1 MRMRFVAPMT
11 AVIVCMASVFVIP
24 QVLAGEALSLAKALE
39 KTLKQGPALQDY
51 PYQLRINEAQQ
62 LQAALTP
69 NPELAVNLENIA
81 GSGGN
86 QGLKNAELT
95 LTLSQLIEMGNKR
108 NLRLQKSQWQQTL
121 VQQQFEVSRLDALA
135 NTTRSYI
142 RQVEL
147 QHLRQLLLQ
156 RLVREEY
163 ILMLANQRAAASN
176 LSDADVNRIE
186 LRLIRSKLELGALDN
201 ALELGRSQLAAHWA
215 QPADFTQVQGA
226 FSELPLLPS
235 LHELQGRLEQSP
247 LLAKFVTRQRLHETE
262 LSLAKA
268 QQSADITVSAGVR
281 RIESVNDT
289 AIVLGFSM
297 PWQRQDPSAAA
308 QLAAKAEM
316 ALSQL
321 QQQQTHTALRL
332 LVQQIYLELAQ
343 LREYVK
349 VLQSTLIPKALQLQ
363 HLSEQAYQQGQL
375 DLFALLS
382 AEQELRQAE
391 TDLVSAQSRFHLQLL
406 ELERLT
412 GQAFTVSGPVSLSF
426 VE

>member
-1 MRMRFVAPMT
+1 MRMRFVAPVT

-24 QVLAGEALSLAKALE
+24 QLLAGEALSLAKALE

-69 NPELAVNLENIA
+69 NPELAVSLENIA
-81 GSGGN
+81 GSGVN

-147 QHLRQLLLQ
+147 QHLRQLLLN

-163 ILMLANQRAAASN
+163 ILMLAKQRAAASN
-176 LSDADVNRIE
+176 LTDADVNRIE
-186 LRLIRSKLELGALDN
+186 LRFIRSKLELSALDN

-215 QPADFTQVQGA
+215 QPADFNRVQGA

-235 LHELQGRLEQSP
+235 LHELQSRLEQSP
-247 LLAKFVTRQRLHETE
+247 LLAKFVTQQRLHETE

-281 RIESVNDT
+281 RIESVNDN

-332 LVQQIYLELAQ
+332 LVKQIYLELAQ
-343 LREYVK
+343 LHEYVK

-363 HLSEQAYQQGQL
+363 HLSEQGYQQGQL

-391 TDLVSAQSRFHLQLL
+391 IDLVSAQSRFYLQLL